1 MVPNLQWAAWVYGSK
16 LPVIRPA
23 LVWPAQTQGKLTVY
37 LGKADRDNP
46 AALQLLEAILG
57 PKALAL
63 TPEQVVHAQVL
74 QPVDPVQLGPQ
85 QTPVGLFFGK
95 ADWLGPEG
103 GAQLPG
109 NRTCFVVA
117 SLTEMTVD
125 DNAKKAAWRVMQMF
139 KAQLG

>member
-23 LVWPAQTQGKLTVY
+23 LAWPALTKGKLTVY
-37 LGKADRDNP
+37 LGKTDSENP
-46 AALQLLEAILG
+46 EALQLLEAILG

-63 TPEQVVHAQVL
+63 AKEEVIHVQVL
-74 QPVDPVQLGPQ
+74 QPVDPIQLGPQ

-95 ADWLGPEG
+95 ANWLGPEG

-117 SLTEMTVD
+117 SLIEMTQD
-125 DNAKKAAWRVMQMF
+125 DTAKKSAWRVMQMF
-139 KAQLG
+139 KAQLA